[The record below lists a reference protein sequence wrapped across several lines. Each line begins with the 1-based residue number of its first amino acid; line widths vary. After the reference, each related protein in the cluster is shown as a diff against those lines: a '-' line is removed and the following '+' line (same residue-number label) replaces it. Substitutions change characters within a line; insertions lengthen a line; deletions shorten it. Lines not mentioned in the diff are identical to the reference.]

1 MAHKLSDYGR
11 RDVNLIERKIKDV
24 LPEYFRAEYPDL
36 VTFITAYYDFINQE
50 DVANNYDIDV
60 KQLYQ
65 VRDIPETE
73 LANLNRIIKELSAGL
88 ENGDLFRDP
97 RFTARRFA
105 DFFRSKGSE
114 NSIREFF
121 RAFFQQE
128 VEIEYPKKQM
138 FIVGESEI
146 GFDSLKFIQNYE
158 LYQIYSILIKTGIGT
173 QTWNTLYKKYVHP
186 AGWYF
191 QGQVVNEGEASLAL
205 NTMPLSLADSNIGPI
220 IIDEA
225 IGTLSAPFIQDIAFV
240 NNETIISGID
250 NNYISRYQNSSAAE
264 LQKNFHDIG
273 DLVSPNAPTFD
284 DSATD
289 GEGDMAATFFT
300 MDGARYTDSNNAYLS

>member
-1 MAHKLSDYGR
+1 MAHKLSDYNR
-11 RDVNLIERKIKDV
+11 RDINLIERKVKEA
-24 LPEYFRAEYPDL
+24 LPEYFRTEYPDL
-36 VTFITAYYDFINQE
+36 VTFLTAYYDFMNQS
-50 DVANNYDIDV
+50 DASNNYDIDV

-73 LANLNRIIKELSAGL
+73 LANLNRIIKELGAGL
-88 ENGDLFRDP
+88 ENGDLFVDP
-97 RFTARRFA
+97 RFTSRRFA
-105 DFFRSKGSE
+105 DFYRSKGSK
-114 NSIREFF
+114 NSIKEFF
-121 RAFFQQE
+121 RAFFQIE
-128 VEIEYPKKQM
+128 VEVEYPKKQM

-173 QTWNTLYKKYVHP
+173 QTWNALYKKYVHP

-191 QGQVVNEGEASLAL
+191 QGQVVNEGEANL
-205 NTMPLSLADSNIGPI
+205 NLNVMPLSQVDSNIGPI
-220 IIDEA
+220 IVEEA

-240 NNETIISGID
+240 NNETTISGID

-264 LQKNFHDIG
+264 LQKNFYDIG

-300 MDGARYTDSNNAYLS
+300 MDGARYTDSNNAYLP

>member
-36 VTFITAYYDFINQE
+36 VTFITAYYDFMNQDD
-50 DVANNYDIDV
+50 DVNNFDIDV
-60 KQLYQ
+60 KQLFQ
-65 VRDIPETE
+65 IRDISETE
-73 LANLNRIIKELSAGL
+73 LANLNRIIKELSTGL
-88 ENGDLFRDP
+88 ENGDLFTDP

-105 DFFRSKGSE
+105 DYFRSKGSE

-146 GFDSLKFIQNYE
+146 GFNSLKFIQDYR

-191 QGQVVNEGEASLAL
+191 QGQVVNEGEANLGL
-205 NTMPLSLADSNIGPI
+205 NSMPLSLADSSIGPI
-220 IIDEA
+220 L
-225 IGTLSAPFIQDIAFV
+225 LSQASLDLDAPFIQAV
-240 NNETIISGID
+240 ALVENKTKYSGID
-250 NNYISRYQNSSAAE
+250 KNYISRYQTYTANE
-264 LQKNFHDIG
+264 LQRNFYNIN

-284 DSATD
+284 DSANSG
-289 GEGDMAATFFT
+289 GEADMAGTLYT
-300 MDGARYTDSNNAYLS
+300 MDGTRYTDSNNA

>member
-36 VTFITAYYDFINQE
+36 VTFLTAYYDFINQE
-50 DVANNYDIDV
+50 DAANNYDIDV

-88 ENGDLFRDP
+88 ENGDLFTDP

-128 VEIEYPKKQM
+128 VEIEYPKRQM

-146 GFDSLKFIQNYE
+146 GFNSLKFIQNYE

-191 QGQVVNEGEASLAL
+191 QGQVVNEGEADLGL
-205 NTMPLSLADSNIGPI
+205 NSMPLSLADSNIGPI
-220 IIDEA
+220 L
-225 IGTLSAPFIQDIAFV
+225 LSQASLDVTAPFTQAV
-240 NNETIISGID
+240 ALVENETQYSDID
-250 NNYISRYQNSSAAE
+250 KNYISRYQTYTAQE
-264 LQKNFHDIG
+264 LQRNFYNIN

-284 DSATD
+284 DSANA
-289 GEGDMAATFFT
+289 GAEADMAGTLYT
-300 MDGARYTDSNNAYLS
+300 MDGTRYTDSNNA